1 MQNNEIVISR
11 GMVAEVIFS
20 ATLERELARSG
31 PLTIPMRPTRL
42 PEMAGRNQS
51 DRAAYYAVEAE
62 RPFF

>member
-1 MQNNEIVISR
+1 
-11 GMVAEVIFS
+11 MVAEVIFS